1 MPGTGVKDKN
11 YNLIT
16 AIQVSLHY
24 AWELETYI
32 GDAEEA
38 GDADLAEWFRKIQAN
53 DRKAGDQGLRM
64 LQERL
69 KSE

>member
-1 MPGTGVKDKN
+1 MPETGVKDKN

-32 GDAEEA
+32 SDAEEA
-38 GDADLAEWFRKIQAN
+38 GDTDLAEWFRKIQAN
-53 DRKAGDQGLRM
+53 DRKAGEQGLRM

-69 KSE
+69 KTE